1 MKRLVLLNISF
12 LLVFCACNPEGDSKN
27 KVILA
32 KGDKVYGGVFKL
44 SIPSKPSSLFPYSSI
59 SYYEQQLSSQI
70 YETLFTT
77 DSTQKSEGNIAEKHE
92 LLDGGRTFRI
102 HLKKNIFFHNEGGN
116 LQSKDVFFSLAFL
129 CSSLKENNYSYLFI
143 DKIKGAKSFYEKSK
157 TTPFDPNSFEGAKI
171 INDFVID
178 VYLTFPFSQFSQ
190 LLSHPNAVI
199 LSYEDYKKNNANFF
213 KNPLGTGP
221 FILEKITE
229 TKTVITRNDNYW
241 KHDEHGNKL
250 PFLDAVEAYYGV
262 NERDWFQSGKLDM
275 IQNISTEKL
284 NSLFGN
290 LDDAISGKNQPHRL
304 FQLKNKNL
312 NFLVYNTVFPPFDN
326 KTNRQRIHSSIN
338 TLALCENILDGD
350 GEPTKNFFVPINY
363 YKSLNSAEQEIS
375 AVEETR
381 GNTLKAGDKI
391 NFFINKNTSELGL
404 KWVNELILQI
414 KANAGI
420 SINLIKGSNEDFERM
435 WKKGEIHIAKYGW
448 AADYPDPDSYLGV
461 FYSRSTLAKQI
472 SFSSAQY
479 DSIYLN
485 SFRKSNRLDRL
496 KAQLACDR
504 FLIQNAFVS
513 PLFLQDFIFVVN
525 INMRDFKVNMEGLLD
540 FSCVFYKPVQKL
552 N

>member
-1 MKRLVLLNISF
+1 MTRLVLLNITF
-12 LLVFCACNPEGDSKN
+12 LLVFCACNSEGESKN
-27 KVILA
+27 KEIIA
-32 KGDKVYGGVFKL
+32 KGGKVYGGVFKL
-44 SIPSKPSSLFPYSSI
+44 SIPNKPSGLFPYSSI
-59 SYYEQQLSSQI
+59 SYYEQQLSSQL
-70 YETLFTT
+70 YETLFTS
-77 DSTQKSEGNIAEKHE
+77 DSTQKSVGNLAEKYE
-92 LLDGGRTFRI
+92 LLDGGKTFRI
-102 HLKKNIFFHNEGGN
+102 HLRKNVFFHNSGGN
-116 LQSKDVFFSLAFL
+116 LKSQDVFFSLAFL

-143 DKIKGAKSFYEKSK
+143 DKIKGAKVFYEKSK
-157 TTPFDPNSFEGAKI
+157 STPFDPNNFKGAKI

-178 VYLTFPFSQFSQ
+178 VYLTYPFSQFSQ
-190 LLSHPNAVI
+190 LLSHPNVVI
-199 LSYEDYKKNNANFF
+199 LSYDDYTKNNARFF

-221 FILEKITE
+221 FILDKISEEKI
-229 TKTVITRNDNYW
+229 VITRNDNYW

-250 PFLDAVEAYYGV
+250 PFLEAVEAYYAV
-262 NERDWFQSGKLDM
+262 NERDWFQAGKLDM
-275 IQNISTEKL
+275 IQNISSEKL

-290 LDDAISGKNQPHRL
+290 LDEAISGKNQPHRL

-338 TLALCENILDGD
+338 TLALCESVLDGD
-350 GEPTKNFFVPINY
+350 GEPTKNSFVPINY
-363 YKSLNSAEQEIS
+363 FKSINNVGQEIS
-375 AVEETR
+375 LNVESN
-381 GNTLKAGDKI
+381 GKALKKGEKI

-414 KANAGI
+414 QENTGV
-420 SINLIKGSNEDFERM
+420 SINLIKGNNEDFERM

-472 SFSSAQY
+472 SFNSAQY

-496 KAQLACDR
+496 TAQFVCDR
-504 FLIQNAFVS
+504 FLIQNTFVS

-540 FSCVFYKPVQKL
+540 FSSVFYKPVQKL